1 MKVKLWFVH
10 ENVTKRGEFGDLT
23 KKAIELIHYIEKT
36 YDKKIFDL
44 RLIEYTRFLAE
55 SKKEMCISKD
65 DLPVVLINEKIIF
78 RNRLPSPGELKR
90 EIDKAVGGR

>member
-1 MKVKLWFVH
+1 MKIKLWFVH
-10 ENVTKRGEFGDLT
+10 ENVTKRGEFGDLA
-23 KKAIELIHYIEKT
+23 KKAIELIHDIEKT
-36 YDKKIFDL
+36 HDKKIFDL

-78 RNRLPSPGELKR
+78 RNRLPTLGELKQ
-90 EIDKAVGGR
+90 EIDNTIGRR

>member
-1 MKVKLWFVH
+1 MKIKLWFVH
-10 ENVTKRGEFGDLT
+10 ENVTKRGEFDGLT
-23 KKAIELIHYIEKT
+23 KKAIELIRNIEKT

-65 DLPVVLINEKIIF
+65 DLPVVLINEKIVF
-78 RNRLPSPGELKR
+78 RNRLPTLDELKR
-90 EIDKAVGGR
+90 EIDKTVGRR